1 MEMVPLATR
10 FYIGKHFGNGDAT
23 YMVDFTVFI
32 MSITGWMGTFQKSAK
47 NLLQRKGALTRAVSL
62 VSVLRSHMDVQGLVQ
77 KQLGWEGKKEQC
89 DNQDGF

>member
-1 MEMVPLATR
+1 MEMVPLAT
-10 FYIGKHFGNGDAT
+10 HFILESTLKWNAT

-32 MSITGWMGTFQKSAK
+32 MSITGWMGTFQKSTRTFSRGK
-47 NLLQRKGALTRAVSL
+47 ELTRAVSL

-77 KQLGWEGKKEQC
+77 KQLGWEGKKKQC